1 MLPLCLSDCAL
12 FGAVWMQP
20 YPDPEDEDGKG
31 WLAVDVKL
39 EEVYDSEWCEVRGV
53 RKVGMLVWGTLLM
66 WQ

>member
-1 MLPLCLSDCAL
+1 
-12 FGAVWMQP
+12 MQP